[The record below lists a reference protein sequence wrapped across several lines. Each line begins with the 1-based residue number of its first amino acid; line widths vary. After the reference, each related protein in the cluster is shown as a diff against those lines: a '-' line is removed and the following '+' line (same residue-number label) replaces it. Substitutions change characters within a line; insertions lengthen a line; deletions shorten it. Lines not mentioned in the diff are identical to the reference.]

1 MLVAAVGA
9 VTLGDLRDQ
18 VSDVGA
24 RADRRAA
31 LPEVVA
37 AAGGRDALVDC
48 ARVRTAP
55 DVRPLV
61 AWELDISM
69 LGIDRPPAA
78 PARCPALEPARRRAD
93 GAGDPRRVPAA
104 RPGALLGGLGRVYCA
119 PLMDEIAIVVHGGA
133 GGLPR
138 DDGARVDRMRAG
150 AAAAVEAGHAV
161 LAGGGTSLEA
171 VEAAVVVLED
181 DPEFNAGRGAALTE
195 YGRVELDASMMDGT
209 SRAAG
214 AVAAVRGVRNPIRA
228 ARAVLEE
235 GRHVLLVGAPATE
248 FAATAGLDFE
258 SETWFVTERER
269 LALANAAEP
278 ARGTV
283 GAVARDAQGRLAAAT
298 STGGVSG
305 QRLGRVGD
313 SPLIGAG
320 TWADD
325 ATVAVSCTGHGES
338 IIRSA
343 LAHEVDALLRHRGL
357 GLEDACAIAI
367 DGLGRWGQDGGL
379 IAVSSHG
386 EVAAKFNSAAMT
398 RGWRVGD
405 GPVVTAVAPGEGG

>member
-1 MLVAAVGA
+1 
-9 VTLGDLRDQ
+9 
-18 VSDVGA
+18 
-24 RADRRAA
+24 
-31 LPEVVA
+31 
-37 AAGGRDALVDC
+37 
-48 ARVRTAP
+48 
-55 DVRPLV
+55 
-61 AWELDISM
+61 
-69 LGIDRPPAA
+69 
-78 PARCPALEPARRRAD
+78 
-93 GAGDPRRVPAA
+93 
-104 RPGALLGGLGRVYCA
+104 
-119 PLMDEIAIVVHGGA
+119 MDDIAIVVHGGA

-138 DDGARVDRMRAG
+138 DEERREAMRSG

-161 LAGGGTSLEA
+161 LAAGGSALDA

-209 SRAAG
+209 TRAAG
-214 AVAAVRGVRNPIRA
+214 AVAAVRGVRNPVRA
-228 ARAVLEE
+228 ARAVLTE
-235 GRHVLLVGAPATE
+235 GRHVLLVGQPATD

-269 LALANAAEP
+269 RALAALNGAAAES

-283 GAVARDAQGRLAAAT
+283 GAVARDAAGRLAAAT

-343 LAHEVDALLRHRGL
+343 LAHEVDALLRHREL
-357 GLEDACAIAI
+357 PFSRRA
-367 DGLGRWGQDGGL
+367 
-379 IAVSSHG
+379 SSPSRT
-386 EVAAKFNSAAMT
+386 SAAGG
-398 RGWRVGD
+398 R
-405 GPVVTAVAPGEGG
+405 TAA

>member
-1 MLVAAVGA
+1 
-9 VTLGDLRDQ
+9 
-18 VSDVGA
+18 
-24 RADRRAA
+24 
-31 LPEVVA
+31 
-37 AAGGRDALVDC
+37 
-48 ARVRTAP
+48 
-55 DVRPLV
+55 
-61 AWELDISM
+61 
-69 LGIDRPPAA
+69 
-78 PARCPALEPARRRAD
+78 
-93 GAGDPRRVPAA
+93 
-104 RPGALLGGLGRVYCA
+104 
-119 PLMDEIAIVVHGGA
+119 MDEIAIVVHGGA

-138 DDGARVDRMRAG
+138 DADRLDRMRAG

-161 LAGGGTSLEA
+161 LAAGGAALDA

-209 SRAAG
+209 TRAAG

-235 GRHVLLVGAPATE
+235 GRHVLLVGPPATE
-248 FAATAGLDFE
+248 FAATAGLAFE
-258 SETWFVTERER
+258 AETWFVTERER
-269 LALANAAEP
+269 QALASAAEP

-283 GAVARDAQGRLAAAT
+283 GAVARDAEGRLAAAT

-313 SPLIGAG
+313 SPLVGAG

-325 ATVAVSCTGHGES
+325 STVAVSCTGHGES

-343 LAHEVDALLRHRGL
+343 LAHEVDALLRHRAL
-357 GLEDACAIAI
+357 GLHEACELAI

-386 EVAAKFNSAAMT
+386 EVAATFNSPGMT
-398 RGWRVGD
+398 RAWRVGSGD
-405 GPVVTAVAPGEGG
+405 LFTAVAPGEGG

>member
-1 MLVAAVGA
+1 
-9 VTLGDLRDQ
+9 
-18 VSDVGA
+18 
-24 RADRRAA
+24 
-31 LPEVVA
+31 
-37 AAGGRDALVDC
+37 
-48 ARVRTAP
+48 
-55 DVRPLV
+55 
-61 AWELDISM
+61 
-69 LGIDRPPAA
+69 
-78 PARCPALEPARRRAD
+78 
-93 GAGDPRRVPAA
+93 
-104 RPGALLGGLGRVYCA
+104 
-119 PLMDEIAIVVHGGA
+119 MDEIAIVVHGGA

-138 DDGARVDRMRAG
+138 DEERLERMRSG

-161 LAGGGTSLEA
+161 LVAGGAALDA

-209 SRAAG
+209 TRAAG
-214 AVAAVRGVRNPIRA
+214 AVAAVRGVRNPVRA

-235 GRHVLLVGAPATE
+235 GRHVLLVGPPAIE
-248 FAATAGLDFE
+248 FAATAGLAFE

-269 LALANAAEP
+269 QALAGGAVEP

-283 GAVARDAQGRLAAAT
+283 GAVARDVQGRLAAAT

-313 SPLIGAG
+313 SPLVGAG

-325 ATVAVSCTGHGES
+325 GTVAVSCTGHGES

-343 LAHEVDALLRHRGL
+343 LAHEVDALLRHRGV
-357 GLEDACAIAI
+357 GLQEACALAI
-367 DGLGRWGQDGGL
+367 EGLGRWGEDGGL

-386 EVAAKFNSAAMT
+386 EVAATFNSSGMT
-398 RGWRVGD
+398 RAWRVGD
-405 GPVVTAVAPGEGG
+405 GALFTAVAPGEGG

>member
-1 MLVAAVGA
+1 
-9 VTLGDLRDQ
+9 
-18 VSDVGA
+18 
-24 RADRRAA
+24 
-31 LPEVVA
+31 
-37 AAGGRDALVDC
+37 
-48 ARVRTAP
+48 
-55 DVRPLV
+55 
-61 AWELDISM
+61 
-69 LGIDRPPAA
+69 
-78 PARCPALEPARRRAD
+78 
-93 GAGDPRRVPAA
+93 
-104 RPGALLGGLGRVYCA
+104 
-119 PLMDEIAIVVHGGA
+119 MDEIAIVVHGGA

-138 DDGARVDRMRAG
+138 DEERLARVRSG

-161 LAGGGTSLEA
+161 LSTGGTALDA

-209 SRAAG
+209 HRAAG
-214 AVAAVRGVRNPIRA
+214 AVAAVRGVRNPVRA
-228 ARAVLEE
+228 ARAVLED
-235 GRHVLLVGAPATE
+235 GRHVLLVGPPAIE
-248 FAATAGLDFE
+248 FAATSGLAFE

-269 LALANAAEP
+269 QALARLDRAVEP

-283 GAVARDAQGRLAAAT
+283 GAAARDAGGGLAAAT

-313 SPLIGAG
+313 SPLVGAG

-357 GLEDACAIAI
+357 PLQEACALAI
-367 DGLGRWGQDGGL
+367 EGLGRWGEDGGL

-386 EVAAKFNSAAMT
+386 EVAATFNSPGMT
-398 RGWRVGD
+398 RAWRVGS
-405 GPVVTAVAPGEGG
+405 GPLLTAVAPGEGG

>member
-1 MLVAAVGA
+1 
-9 VTLGDLRDQ
+9 
-18 VSDVGA
+18 
-24 RADRRAA
+24 
-31 LPEVVA
+31 
-37 AAGGRDALVDC
+37 
-48 ARVRTAP
+48 
-55 DVRPLV
+55 
-61 AWELDISM
+61 
-69 LGIDRPPAA
+69 
-78 PARCPALEPARRRAD
+78 
-93 GAGDPRRVPAA
+93 
-104 RPGALLGGLGRVYCA
+104 
-119 PLMDEIAIVVHGGA
+119 
-133 GGLPR
+133 
-138 DDGARVDRMRAG
+138 MRAG

-161 LAGGGTSLEA
+161 LASGGAALDA

-209 SRAAG
+209 TRAAG

-228 ARAVLEE
+228 ARAVLED
-235 GRHVLLVGAPATE
+235 GRHVLLVGPPAVE
-248 FAATAGLDFE
+248 FAATAGLAFE

-269 LALANAAEP
+269 LALAALREGDATG

-283 GAVARDAQGRLAAAT
+283 GAVARDAEGRLAAAT

-343 LAHEVDALLRHRGL
+343 LAHEVDALLRHRGC
-357 GLEDACAIAI
+357 GLQEACAQAI
-367 DGLGRWGQDGGL
+367 EGLGRWGGDGGL
-379 IAVSSHG
+379 IAVSAHG
-386 EVAAKFNSAAMT
+386 EVAATFNSRAMT
-398 RGWRVGD
+398 RAWRVGD
-405 GPVVTAVAPGEGG
+405 SPVVTAIGPDEGG

>member
-1 MLVAAVGA
+1 
-9 VTLGDLRDQ
+9 
-18 VSDVGA
+18 
-24 RADRRAA
+24 
-31 LPEVVA
+31 
-37 AAGGRDALVDC
+37 
-48 ARVRTAP
+48 
-55 DVRPLV
+55 
-61 AWELDISM
+61 
-69 LGIDRPPAA
+69 
-78 PARCPALEPARRRAD
+78 
-93 GAGDPRRVPAA
+93 
-104 RPGALLGGLGRVYCA
+104 
-119 PLMDEIAIVVHGGA
+119 MDEIAIVVHGGA

-138 DDGARVDRMRAG
+138 DEERLARMRSG
-150 AAAAVEAGHAV
+150 AATAADAGHAV
-161 LAGGGTSLEA
+161 LAAGGAALDA

-209 SRAAG
+209 TRAAG

-228 ARAVLEE
+228 ARAVMEE
-235 GRHVLLVGAPATE
+235 SRHVLLVGPPAIE
-248 FAATAGLDFE
+248 FAATSGLAFE

-269 LALANAAEP
+269 QALANAAEP

-283 GAVARDAQGRLAAAT
+283 GAVARDADGHLAAAT

-313 SPLIGAG
+313 SPLVGAG

-357 GLEDACAIAI
+357 GLQEACELAIE
-367 DGLGRWGQDGGL
+367 GLGRWGQDGGL

-386 EVAAKFNSAAMT
+386 EVAAMFNSPGMT
-398 RGWRVGD
+398 RAWRVGSE
-405 GPVVTAVAPGEGG
+405 PVFTAVAPGEGG

>member
-1 MLVAAVGA
+1 
-9 VTLGDLRDQ
+9 
-18 VSDVGA
+18 
-24 RADRRAA
+24 
-31 LPEVVA
+31 
-37 AAGGRDALVDC
+37 
-48 ARVRTAP
+48 
-55 DVRPLV
+55 
-61 AWELDISM
+61 
-69 LGIDRPPAA
+69 
-78 PARCPALEPARRRAD
+78 
-93 GAGDPRRVPAA
+93 
-104 RPGALLGGLGRVYCA
+104 
-119 PLMDEIAIVVHGGA
+119 MDEIAIVVHGGA
-133 GGLPR
+133 GGLPSDSDR
-138 DDGARVDRMRAG
+138 RDRMRSG

-161 LAGGGTSLEA
+161 LAGGGTAIDA

-209 SRAAG
+209 NRAAG

-228 ARAVLEE
+228 ARAVLED
-235 GRHVLLVGAPATE
+235 GRHVLLAGAAATD
-248 FAATAGLDFE
+248 FAATAGLAFE

-269 LALANAAEP
+269 LALSRATEA

-283 GAVARDAQGRLAAAT
+283 GAVARDARGRLAAAT

-343 LAHEVDALLRHRGL
+343 LAHEVDALLRHRGVSL
-357 GLEDACAIAI
+357 DEACALAI
-367 DGLGRWGQDGGL
+367 EDLGRWGKDGGL
-379 IAVSSHG
+379 IAVSAHG
-386 EVAAKFNSAAMT
+386 EVAATFNSPGMT
-398 RGWRVGD
+398 RAWRVGG
-405 GPVVTAVAPGEGG
+405 GPVFTAVAPDGG